1 LPRSDPSQ
9 FSTITTPKKF
19 FQLAALIPVIEE
31 EKKRGR
37 RVALANGGFD
47 LLHVGHIRY
56 LKQARETAD
65 LLVVAVNSDSSL
77 RNLKG
82 ENRPV
87 ITAQGRIAILGAL
100 TCVDYV
106 TLFEESTV
114 DGVLLALKP
123 HVHCKGSDYSA
134 ETVPEYQ
141 TVRSYGGETVI
152 VGGDKIRSSS
162 DILTRLRLPEG
173 GDGEPGW

>member
-1 LPRSDPSQ
+1 MPHSDPPL
-9 FSTITTPKKF
+9 FSTITRPEKF
-19 FQLAALIPVIEE
+19 FPLAALIPIIEK

-56 LKQARETAD
+56 LKQAKETAD
-65 LLVVAVNSDSSL
+65 LLVVAVNSDNSL
-77 RNLKG
+77 RGLKG

-87 ITAQGRIAILGAL
+87 ITAEGRVAILGAL

-106 TLFEESTV
+106 TVFDEATV
-114 DGVLLALKP
+114 DGVLLALRP
-123 HVHCKGSDYSA
+123 HVHCKGSDYSV
-134 ETVPEYQ
+134 ETVPEYE

-152 VGGDKIRSSS
+152 VGGDKIRSTS
-162 DILTRLRLPEG
+162 DILTRLRVSDEA
-173 GDGEPGW
+173 